1 MGTSRP
7 HSETVSAE
15 TPPRLCATDL
25 PPSLPPTSRAVIR
38 GRLDFV
44 VAVHGLQGRLRLTI
58 ARLELGP
65 RGLCLPHVVFRSG
78 SVWRA
83 RQPAPVPRTR
93 RRSPHSAQPPPARCG
108 CIGGGRLLVFSAQP
122 PPARCGCIGGGRRPR
137 HSPRG
142 ARSPCGAPRRRQA
155 RPLVPRGTLG
165 GRPARRRVVEG
176 ARYGG
181 PDPEG
186 LHPATPCRRRP
197 QGRDVAIDGAR
208 GARLCDKHD
217 RTPKRPTLLLP

>member
-1 MGTSRP
+1 MLQS
-7 HSETVSAE
+7 SVIV
-15 TPPRLCATDL
+15 RL
-25 PPSLPPTSRAVIR
+25 PTSRSDSSS
-38 GRLDFV
+38 L
-44 VAVHGLQGRLRLTI
+44 GL
-58 ARLELGP
+58 
-65 RGLCLPHVVFRSG
+65 
-78 SVWRA
+78 
-83 RQPAPVPRTR
+83 R
-93 RRSPHSAQPPPARCG
+93 RRSARPPGPPAPGHRQAGARAKRPVPALMLSYGLGACGAPASQPQCRACDVEVLTRRAPFLVVQGGRLQLVSSAQPPPAR
-108 CIGGGRLLVFSAQP
+108 R
-122 PPARCGCIGGGRRPR
+122 GCIGGGRRPR

-186 LHPATPCRRRP
+186 LQPATPCRRRP
-197 QGRDVAIDGAR
+197 QGRDVCPHIVGAR

>member
-1 MGTSRP
+1 MRRLSLC
-7 HSETVSAE
+7 VS
-15 TPPRLCATDL
+15 PL
-25 PPSLPPTSRAVIR
+25 RAVIR
-38 GRLDFV
+38 RRLDFV
-44 VAVHGLQGRLRLTI
+44 VAVHGLQGRLRLAI

-65 RGLCLPHVVFRSG
+65 RGLCRPSSCG
-78 SVWRA
+78 WSMGTCGAPASQPQCRA
-83 RQPAPVPRTR
+83 CDVEVLTR
-93 RRSPHSAQPPPARCG
+93 RAPFVVVQGGRLQLVSSAQPPPAR
-108 CIGGGRLLVFSAQP
+108 R
-122 PPARCGCIGGGRRPR
+122 GCIGGGRRPC

-197 QGRDVAIDGAR
+197 QGRDVCPHIAGVR

>member
-1 MGTSRP
+1 M
-7 HSETVSAE
+7 
-15 TPPRLCATDL
+15 
-25 PPSLPPTSRAVIR
+25 
-38 GRLDFV
+38 
-44 VAVHGLQGRLRLTI
+44 
-58 ARLELGP
+58 
-65 RGLCLPHVVFRSG
+65 
-78 SVWRA
+78 
-83 RQPAPVPRTR
+83 R

-186 LHPATPCRRRP
+186 LQPATPCRRRP
-197 QGRDVAIDGAR
+197 QGRDVATDGAR

-217 RTPKRPTLLLP
+217 RTPKGLPCSSHSQALNPPPATAAFRQLAWGGEGVPRELGRCAIHALSRVRTHVCLRAPVCVCVRPCARPCVRPCVRVRACPSRA